1 MADRD
6 RTRNPWPFGVAA
18 LGVVAA
24 AALATSVLYGV
35 RHASRVSDPRYYV
48 RGLEHDA
55 RLKARDRAVEAGWRL
70 AVQARDGRL
79 TVAVTDRVAAPVTGA
94 RVRVVFL
101 GPDGL
106 PAHAATAVEGPPG
119 TYALD
124 LPPPGPNPT
133 ARLEVERGDVRM
145 VQPLLLAR

>member
-1 MADRD
+1 MANRD
-6 RTRNPWPFGVAA
+6 RTRNPWPFGVVV
-18 LGVVAA
+18 LGVVAV
-24 AALATSVLYGV
+24 AALVTSVVYGV
-35 RHASRVSDPRYYV
+35 RHVSRVSDPRYYV

-55 RLKARDRAVEAGWRL
+55 RLKARDGRL
-70 AVQARDGRL
+70 AV
-79 TVAVTDRVAAPVTGA
+79 VVVDRVTAPVTGA

-106 PAHAATAVEGPPG
+106 PARTATAVEGPLG